1 MEILQRGFERI
12 SETIFATIK
21 IRWCG
26 QCNSS
31 DQVFYRKWLHQ
42 IFRRNSA
49 YIAPHPV
56 KIESFV
62 RIWYSSLQVFFLPQ
76 VSTYKVTLEHCPIA
90 IVQVLSL
97 SLLST
102 LTLSE
107 NYFLQPLFL
116 TSTAPLSLSFAGRRI
131 GEEHNTEIN
140 SRPPFKGNP
149 IMRFCTNERGR
160 NGKIYYIVKNLRPEF
175 VFFDKSKNT
184 QEIQGQWLGYLSQQQ
199 GAWELFWTKIKI
211 WPCQSNW
218 VSKAFSILWRNF
230 REGARIYLSP

>member
-56 KIESFV
+56 RIESFV

-116 TSTAPLSLSFAGRRI
+116 TSTASLSLSCAGTR
-131 GEEHNTEIN
+131 
-140 SRPPFKGNP
+140 
-149 IMRFCTNERGR
+149 MRGR
-160 NGKIYYIVKNLRPEF
+160 AQYRDQLQTTLQRKPNNAVLHKWKRKERQDILCSKESRSRIC
-175 VFFDKSKNT
+175 VF
-184 QEIQGQWLGYLSQQQ
+184 L
-199 GAWELFWTKIKI
+199 
-211 WPCQSNW
+211 
-218 VSKAFSILWRNF
+218 
-230 REGARIYLSP
+230 